1 MAFPPGFSFAQ
12 PAVNPAAMAPLAP
25 GNALKNMDNPK
36 AANDDKQANQKAPVA
51 EPFYYNGQLMYPVGA
66 FPAPMGNPMVPFHVV
81 GIPHGVAPQL
91 PGHYVQQQQPTQTS
105 LTTTGPSHTPSAH
118 SLSGIPPVVNHIV
131 PANANFNAA
140 SAPPI
145 SSIRPSD
152 ITMKQIASFKQNLKY
167 HVDQLQYNR
176 HQIDEKEM
184 EKRIQTIQGHIQ
196 KFEATLKTQLE
207 YEAAHFKAG
216 QGREDK
222 KPSQPITAP
231 EEHSSMPPALVP
243 LEYRAPVSKKETDD
257 AVNRRVTL
265 STYGLNTSI
274 GEGGKVMFRSPA
286 EQAFSNTNGLPNGTS
301 LPSDAALAPIFQPR
315 GYASTWTGS
324 KYARE
329 MKAYEEAE
337 KRLVAESKSLE
348 HMRLG
353 DQRSVSQ
360 PFAAPMAP
368 AAQAQ
373 RNHNDSDNSGRSGSS
388 GTKLS
393 NFGVPYLLGTLPKG
407 VNPRTARDQDYV
419 YKRPLTE
426 EERRA
431 RFLYW
436 GKAPKS
442 AVRGLPKFDGKH
454 FYPPSPV
461 KERSAE
467 PARESGCRTTDS
479 DCDPFRPLTPVQRV
493 DSKGVSA
500 SEDNCTAGRLTRSI
514 SFETQVNSGSEDC
527 ITGGAPLGY
536 PEESVYSNSVDPADR
551 RSEIPGY
558 GSRTLIRIV

>member
-1 MAFPPGFSFAQ
+1 
-12 PAVNPAAMAPLAP
+12 
-25 GNALKNMDNPK
+25 LKDMNNSKTTD
-36 AANDDKQANQKAPVA
+36 DDKAKPKAPVA
-51 EPFYYNGQLMYPVGA
+51 EPFYYNGQIMYPVGA
-66 FPAPMGNPMVPFHVV
+66 FSAPMGNPMVPFHVV
-81 GIPHGVAPQL
+81 GIPHGVAPHL
-91 PGHYVQQQQPTQTS
+91 PGHYVQQQPAQTS
-105 LTTTGPSHTPSAH
+105 LTTTGPSHTPSTH

-152 ITMKQIASFKQNLKY
+152 ITRKQIASFKQNLKY

-196 KFEATLKTQLE
+196 KFETTLKTQLE
-207 YEAAHFKAG
+207 YEAVHFKTN
-216 QGREDK
+216 QEREDM

-231 EEHSSMPPALVP
+231 EEHSSAVPALMP
-243 LEYRAPVSKKETDD
+243 LEYRAPVTKQEMDE

-286 EQAFSNTNGLPNGTS
+286 EQAFSNSNTNGLPNGAS

-368 AAQAQ
+368 AAQTQ
-373 RNHNDSDNSGRSGSS
+373 RTHNDSDNSGRSGSG

-442 AVRGLPKFDGKH
+442 AVMGLPKFDGKH
-454 FYPPSPV
+454 FYPPSPI
-461 KERSAE
+461 KERSTE
-467 PARESGCRTTDS
+467 PARESGSRMADL
-479 DCDPFRPLTPVQRV
+479 DCDPFRPLTPVQGV

-527 ITGGAPLGY
+527 ILGGAPLGY
-536 PEESVYSNSVDPADR
+536 REESMDSNSVDPADR
-551 RSEIPGY
+551 RSEIPG
-558 GSRTLIRIV
+558 